1 LARALSLHF
10 FHQRDANMTPQL
22 EAVIFD
28 WAGTIVDF
36 GSFAPTQIFVDAF
49 AQAYGFELS
58 LAEARRP
65 MGLGKWQHIE
75 ALGQDADVAPR
86 WAAQFGRPMSEA
98 DVHHIYET
106 FIPLQ
111 IERVGEHSDLIPG
124 ALEVVQAL
132 RSQGLKIGSTTGY
145 PRPVMQRL
153 MALATERGYTPDC
166 TVCSGDLSA
175 GARPGPW
182 MALAN
187 VQSLQ
192 IGAVSHCVK
201 VDDTVPGIA
210 EGLNAGMWTVGLA
223 LSGSPA
229 GLSLAEYMQADA
241 AARQAVRARV
251 TPIFEAAGAH
261 FVIDTVADLPAVLL
275 DIEARLALGL
285 RP

>member
-1 LARALSLHF
+1 MQQS
-10 FHQRDANMTPQL
+10 L

-49 AQAYGFELS
+49 QSAYGFELS
-58 LAEARRP
+58 LAEARGP

-75 ALGQDADVAPR
+75 ALGQDPVIGAR
-86 WAAQFGRPMSEA
+86 WQARFGRPMAEA
-98 DVHHIYET
+98 DVRHIYET

-111 IERVGEHSDLIPG
+111 VERVGLHSALIPG
-124 ALEVVQAL
+124 ALPVVQGL
-132 RSQGLKIGSTTGY
+132 RGQGIRIGSTTGY
-145 PRPVMQRL
+145 PRQVMERL
-153 MALATERGYTPDC
+153 MLLATEQGYTPDC
-166 TVCSGDLSA
+166 TVCADDLAA

-182 MALAN
+182 MALEC
-187 VQSLQ
+187 VQQLR

-201 VDDTVPGIA
+201 VDDTLPGIH

-229 GLSLAEYMQADA
+229 GWTLAEYEAADE
-241 AARQAVRARV
+241 AARAEVRERV
-251 TPIFEAAGAH
+251 GAEFRAAGAH
-261 FVIDTVADLPAVLL
+261 FVIDTVADLPPVLEQ
-275 DIEARLALGL
+275 IGQRLAQGQ

>member
-1 LARALSLHF
+1 
-10 FHQRDANMTPQL
+10 MTHKL

-28 WAGTIVDF
+28 WAGTMVDF

-49 AQAYGFELS
+49 RTAYDFELT
-58 LAEARRP
+58 LAEAREP

-75 ALGQDADVAPR
+75 ALGRIPAVAAR
-86 WAAQFGRPMSEA
+86 WQARFGHALSETE
-98 DVHHIYET
+98 VRHIYDT

-111 IERVGEHSDLIPG
+111 VERVASHAELIPG
-124 ALEVVQAL
+124 ALELVTEL
-132 RSQGLKIGSTTGY
+132 RRRGLKIGSTTGY

-153 MALATERGYTPDC
+153 MPLAAAQGYAPDC
-166 TVCSGDLSA
+166 TVCADDLAA

-182 MALAN
+182 MALDC
-187 VQSLQ
+187 VQQLRVN
-192 IGAVSHCVK
+192 AVSHCLK

-229 GLSLAEYMQADA
+229 GWTLAQYQAADEG
-241 AARQAVRARV
+241 ARSAVRERV
-251 TPIFEAAGAH
+251 SGELRKSGAH
-261 FVIDTVADLPAVLL
+261 FVVDTVGQLLPELEQV
-275 DIEARLALGL
+275 EQRLAQGQ

>member
-1 LARALSLHF
+1 M
-10 FHQRDANMTPQL
+10 QRQL

-49 AQAYGFELS
+49 KTAYGFDLS
-58 LAEARRP
+58 LAEARGP

-75 ALGQDADVAPR
+75 ALGHDPVVGAR
-86 WAAQFGRPMSEA
+86 WQARFGKPMGEA
-98 DVHHIYET
+98 DIRHIYET

-111 IERVGEHSDLIPG
+111 VERVGLHSALIPG
-124 ALEVVQAL
+124 ALQVVQGL
-132 RSQGLKIGSTTGY
+132 RRQGLKIGSTTGY
-145 PRPVMQRL
+145 PRQVMERL
-153 MALATERGYTPDC
+153 TALAAEKGYTPDC
-166 TVCSGDLSA
+166 TVCADDLEA

-182 MALAN
+182 MALDC
-187 VQSLQ
+187 VRQLR

-201 VDDTVPGIA
+201 VDDTLPGIA

-229 GLSLAEYMQADA
+229 GWTLEEYQAADE
-241 AARQAVRARV
+241 AARATVRERV
-251 TPIFEAAGAH
+251 GAEFRAAGAH
-261 FVIDTVADLPAVLL
+261 FVIDTVADLPAVVE
-275 DIEARLALGL
+275 DIEHRLALGQ